1 MWTPHRRPHQD
12 VGPGRP
18 RLGLCGRD
26 GASAPDDAP
35 SALKSP
41 CHVSRGGSQARFR
54 STAGVLL
61 RQCGPEPFP
70 HRRLLTLLQLLENH
84 TIAAVPLK
92 GPIPAV
98 SVYGH
103 IALRQC
109 GDLDIL
115 VPPQHVLQAKELLM
129 GEGYRP
135 MRQFSHAQEAAHL
148 RSFHAYSLVREHGR
162 VAVDLHWTVMP
173 SYFAV
178 PLDPKGL
185 WDHLEPVE
193 LVGTAVLSLP
203 REDVLLF
210 LCIHGFKH
218 EWERLGWICDVAELL
233 RVHQQMDWGR
243 VLEQAEALGSRRI
256 LLLGLLL
263 ASDLLG
269 AALPEE
275 TTQRLQTDPAVTR
288 LGAQARAQLFREAHG
303 SPKMSETLRF
313 RLTGRERLR
322 DKLRYCVQRPTTL
335 TAGDWALLRLPDA
348 LFPLYYVL
356 RPLRLY
362 VGRPIRL
369 HVLRPLLPLVPR
381 SVRVLGAYGKSL
393 MKRRR

>member
-1 MWTPHRRPHQD
+1 LEQLQEYFYANAAQNRFLI
-12 VGPGRP
+12 GE
-18 RLGLCGRD
+18 L
-26 GASAPDDAP
+26 
-35 SALKSP
+35 LK
-41 CHVSRGGSQARFR
+41 
-54 STAGVLL
+54 
-61 RQCGPEPFP
+61 
-70 HRRLLTLLQLLENH
+70 LLQLMENH
-84 TIAAVPLK
+84 AIAAIPLK
-92 GPIPAV
+92 GPILAA

-115 VPPQHVLQAKELLM
+115 APQRHVLEAKELLI

-135 MRQFSHAQEAAHL
+135 MRQFSHPQEAAHL
-148 RSFHAYSLVREHGR
+148 PSFHAYSMMREDAS

-173 SYFAV
+173 SDFAV

-185 WDHLEPVE
+185 WERLEPID

-203 REDVLLF
+203 LEDVLLF

-218 EWERLGWICDVAELL
+218 GWERLGWICDVAELF
-233 RVHQQMDWGR
+233 RVHQRMDWGR
-243 VLEQAEALGSRRI
+243 VLAQAEASGSLRI
-256 LLLGLLL
+256 LWLGLLL

-269 AALPEE
+269 AALPGGIA
-275 TTQRLQTDPAVTR
+275 QRLQTEPPVPR
-288 LGAQARAQLFREAHG
+288 LGAQVCVRLFREADS
-303 SPKMSETLRF
+303 SPKVFETLRF
-313 RLTGRERLR
+313 HLRGRERLR
-322 DKLRYCVQRPTTL
+322 DKLHYSVYRPTTL

-369 HVLRPLLPLVPR
+369 HFC
-381 SVRVLGAYGKSL
+381 GACYHWCPTLSRYSEHMGKI
-393 MKRRR
+393 